1 MLQPY
6 APAMGSAMTHDLEDL
21 KAIWLDLMAHVEQ
34 LAGERQHYLDFFE
47 QSPEAY
53 VISEADGTI
62 RDANPAAVDILQC
75 RRRSL
80 RGKPLATFVALER
93 RAEFRTRMNAVAARA
108 SPAEG
113 CWRTIFVAAGERT
126 EVTLTARPV
135 ERQGIVGGL
144 CWRLEAMQ

>member
-34 LAGERQHYLDFFE
+34 LAGER
-47 QSPEAY
+47 
-53 VISEADGTI
+53 
-62 RDANPAAVDILQC
+62 
-75 RRRSL
+75 
-80 RGKPLATFVALER
+80 
-93 RAEFRTRMNAVAARA
+93 
-108 SPAEG
+108 
-113 CWRTIFVAAGERT
+113 T

>member
-1 MLQPY
+1 MK
-6 APAMGSAMTHDLEDL
+6 HDLEDL
-21 KAIWLDLMAHVEQ
+21 QAIWLDLKAHVEQ
-34 LAGERQHYLDFFE
+34 LADERQHYLDIFE

-53 VISEADGTI
+53 VITEADGTI

-75 RRRSL
+75 RRRYL

-93 RAEFRTRMNAVAARA
+93 RPEFRTRLKALAARA